1 METRTSPDG
10 LVESCVPARLDRL
23 PWTSWHTWVVLALGA
38 SWVLDGLEI
47 TLAGALAAVLTRADT
62 LALTPAEAGASASCY
77 LLGAVL
83 GALVFGRACDRY
95 GRRRLF
101 FVTVAVYLLAT
112 AASACA
118 WDFASY
124 ALCRALTGA
133 GIGGEYAAIN
143 SAIDELVPARH
154 RGRVALMVNA
164 SYWLGAAL
172 GAGAASALLSTSA
185 LPADL
190 AWRIAYGVGALLG
203 LGVLLLRRHVPESP
217 RWLLTHGQAAAAE
230 RIVAAAEARAGLGPA
245 DGATLPVT
253 RLRPRG
259 PTPWRTV
266 WQVILVRERRR
277 ALLGVVLMA
286 AQAFFYNAIFFTY
299 GLVLARFYAVPDAA
313 VGHYLLP
320 FAAGNV
326 LGPFVLGKYF
336 DTVGRRPMIAL
347 TYAASG
353 VLLAVTAAL
362 FQADLL
368 TATTQTLAWS
378 VVFFFASAA
387 ASSAYLTVSEIFP
400 LELRAVAIALFFALG
415 TLLGGVAAPA
425 LFGWIVGQGAR
436 EALTL
441 GYVCAAL
448 LMVGAAWVAL
458 RLGVAAEGRGLE
470 EVAPPLSNHPP

>member
-1 METRTSPDG
+1 MSSPTGDG
-10 LVESCVPARLDRL
+10 LVESRVPARLDRL
-23 PWTSWHTWVVLALGA
+23 PWTAWHTRLVLALGA
-38 SWVLDGLEI
+38 SWVLDGLEV

-62 LALTPAEAGASASCY
+62 LALTAGQAGASASAY
-77 LLGAVL
+77 LLGAVV
-83 GALVFGRACDRY
+83 GALVFGRACDVY

-101 FVTVAVYLLAT
+101 FVTVALYLLAT

-124 ALCRALTGA
+124 ALFRALTGA

-143 SAIDELVPARH
+143 SAIDELVPARY

-172 GAGAASALLSTSA
+172 GAVAASVLLASEA

-190 AWRIAYGVGALLG
+190 AWRLAYGSGALLG
-203 LGVLLLRRHVPESP
+203 LGVLQLRRQVPESP
-217 RWLLTHGQAAAAE
+217 RWLLAHGHAAAAE
-230 RIVAAAEARAGLGPA
+230 RIVTAVEVEAGLHA
-245 DGATLPVT
+245 DLATDLAVT

-259 PTPWRTV
+259 PTSWGTV
-266 WQVILVRERRR
+266 WRVMCVQHPRR
-277 ALLGVVLMA
+277 ALLGVALMA

-299 GLVLARFYAVPDAA
+299 GLVLARFYAVPEADI
-313 VGHYLLP
+313 GHYLLP
-320 FAAGNV
+320 FALGNV
-326 LGPFVLGKYF
+326 LGPFVLGRWF

-347 TYAASG
+347 TYLASG
-353 VLLAVTAAL
+353 ALLAVSAAL
-362 FQADLL
+362 FQAGVLN
-368 TATTQTLAWS
+368 ATTQTLAWS

-400 LELRAVAIALFFALG
+400 LELRAIAIALFFALG

-436 EALTL
+436 DTLTL
-441 GYVCAAL
+441 AYASAAL

-470 EVAPPLSNHPP
+470 DVAPPLSNHPS